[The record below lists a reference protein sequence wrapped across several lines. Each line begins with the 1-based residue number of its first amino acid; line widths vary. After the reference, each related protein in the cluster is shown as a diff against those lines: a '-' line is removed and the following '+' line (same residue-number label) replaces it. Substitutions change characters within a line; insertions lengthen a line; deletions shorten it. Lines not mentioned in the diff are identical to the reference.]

1 MTKAWREMWGE
12 KKAQSH
18 RFSDWESVYLTS
30 PRYAKTFE
38 LRGNDRKE
46 ERQRQF
52 IQMLER

>member
-52 IQMLER
+52 MQMLER